1 MGTNTEQLPQ
11 RSFHTRTHLQ
21 RSGNNPPVLLQLAAV
36 CKHELLPVHVHHTA
50 ACRFQDGNACS
61 VVPHILLVM
70 TLSDHNHSI
79 GSMRILPHIDGSNAD
94 DRRDVLAHAV
104 NLQHGIG
111 QVQFT
116 HNFTIRCRVIHFLT
130 RANGSKEGMERRAL
144 QLL

>member
-79 GSMRILPHIDGSNAD
+79 GSIRILPHIYGSNAD
-94 DRRDVLAHAV
+94 DHRDVLAHAV
-104 NLQHGIG
+104 NLEHLLWKSERSKHTMQS
-111 QVQFT
+111 
-116 HNFTIRCRVIHFLT
+116 RCVVYGLT
-130 RANGSKEGMERRAL
+130 RRHGRKQRLDG
-144 QLL
+144 